1 LYNNEVPDFIILKP
15 KTMKISQGRQVVR
28 CVPETYGTHRYLL
41 EVKLSDCP
49 ALNPRLAVIL
59 KNPSTAS
66 AVKSDPTIGKVE
78 AWARRRNFASLL
90 YVNLFAVRSTQP
102 APLNDWDYA
111 YTVGPENDY
120 YIREAAAQADTVV
133 LAWGNS
139 NGIDPRRYDRR
150 IREVLALLADYRL
163 QVVGQPTRLGY
174 PRHGLLWNNQPELSD
189 FRPKLSDFRFE
200 T

>member
-1 LYNNEVPDFIILKP
+1 LYNNEVPDFITLKP
-15 KTMKISQGRQVVR
+15 KTMKISRERQVVR

-41 EVKLSDCP
+41 EVKLSDRP

-133 LAWGNS
+133 VAWGNS

-150 IREVLALLADYRL
+150 IREVLALLAGYRL
-163 QVVGQPTRLGY
+163 QVVGQPTRRGY
-174 PRHGLLWNNQPELSD
+174 PRHGLLWNNEPE
-189 FRPKLSDFRFE
+189 LSDFRFE